1 MSNLLKS
8 ILMAG
13 VAVGVDVS
21 VRLIVDEGAVDG
33 AMVAVEIKPVGN
45 GVTSEAIDVYSGWAA
60 GCNSS

>member
-21 VRLIVDEGAVDG
+21 VRLIVGKGAVEG
-33 AMVAVEIKPVGN
+33 AMVAVEVKPVGN
-45 GVTSEAIDVYSGWAA
+45 AVTSEAVDVFSG
-60 GCNSS
+60 